1 MNGNFHTARG
11 RGGGGTIIKV
21 IRNDPID
28 CHYFCSWG
36 WGMEISIPYL
46 FYTLMASHSLPTT
59 DVTQLATVQAAGP
72 QPWSNV
78 ESKQLYWEQL
88 TGER

>member
-1 MNGNFHTARG
+1 
-11 RGGGGTIIKV
+11 
-21 IRNDPID
+21 
-28 CHYFCSWG
+28 
-36 WGMEISIPYL
+36 MEISIPYL

-88 TGER
+88 NRHAG